1 MNDGCRV
8 ENTFFFFLLRSMFSF
23 SFDEKRRS
31 AVVLLID
38 SGMDCCN
45 R

>member
-1 MNDGCRV
+1 MNDGYRV
-8 ENTFFFFLLRSMFSF
+8 ENTFFFLLRSMFSF

-31 AVVLLID
+31 VVVLLID